1 MGKISI
7 RQRVDAYIE
16 QFEGVMAESVKRS
29 AWIFKDICTEGGS
42 EPFSSFASDGSLA
55 GVFMILFSY
64 HRFW

>member
-29 AWIFKDICTEGGS
+29 AWIFKDICTDGGS
-42 EPFSSFASDGSLA
+42 GKASYL
-55 GVFMILFSY
+55 
-64 HRFW
+64 RFKKE